1 MINEI
6 INMNGYGLYVWSSFI
21 FTLVSFGFLYVV
33 TKLNL
38 IKEKKKFEK
47 NFKVLDENKVVSA
60 NKQKTY
66 REILANTHTSK
77 VYLKFTCTVKKLN
90 LELSLYF

>member
-6 INMNGYGLYVWSSFI
+6 INMNVYGLYVWSSFI

-38 IKEKKKFEK
+38 IKEKIKLYQQISKKRTER
-47 NFKVLDENKVVSA
+47 
-60 NKQKTY
+60 Y
-66 REILANTHTSK
+66 
-77 VYLKFTCTVKKLN
+77 
-90 LELSLYF
+90 

>member
-21 FTLVSFGFLYVV
+21 FTLISFSFLYAV

-38 IKEKKKFEK
+38 IKEKKKFEENYK
-47 NFKVLDENKVVSA
+47 SLDENKLASVA
-60 NKQKTY
+60 KQKTY

-77 VYLKFTCTVKKLN
+77 V
-90 LELSLYF
+90 

>member
-21 FTLVSFGFLYVV
+21 FTLISFGFLYAV

-47 NFKVLDENKVVSA
+47 NFKVLDEKKVVSA

-77 VYLKFTCTVKKLN
+77 V
-90 LELSLYF
+90 

>member
-1 MINEI
+1 MINEV

-21 FTLVSFGFLYVV
+21 FTLISFGFLYVV

-77 VYLKFTCTVKKLN
+77 V
-90 LELSLYF
+90 

>member
-21 FTLVSFGFLYVV
+21 FTLISFSCLYGV

-38 IKEKKKFEK
+38 IKEKTKFEK
-47 NFKVLDENKVVSA
+47 NFKVLDEKKVVSA

-77 VYLKFTCTVKKLN
+77 V
-90 LELSLYF
+90 